1 MLNERYRFR
10 YMNLVSL
17 SNQLI
22 LLILIIGKFKNVSMC
37 ILLFVD
43 VWGIKDK
50 LNLSVMT
57 AWNDEGHK

>member
-1 MLNERYRFR
+1 
-10 YMNLVSL
+10 MNLVSL

-22 LLILIIGKFKNVSMC
+22 LLILIIGKFKNASMC
-37 ILLFVD
+37 IPLFVD
-43 VWGIKDK
+43 VWVIRDK

>member
-10 YMNLVSL
+10 YINIVSL
-17 SNQLI
+17 SNKLM
-22 LLILIIGKFKNVSMC
+22 LWILIIGKFKNASMC
-37 ILLFVD
+37 IPLFVD
-43 VWGIKDK
+43 VWVIRDK